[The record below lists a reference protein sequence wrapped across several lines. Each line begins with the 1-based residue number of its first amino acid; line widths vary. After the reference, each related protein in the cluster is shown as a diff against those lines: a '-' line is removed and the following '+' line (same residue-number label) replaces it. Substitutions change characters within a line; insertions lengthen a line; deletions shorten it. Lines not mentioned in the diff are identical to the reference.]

1 MNEENMMN
9 VNFKGAMRNIFTIA
23 IVLTAATMFG
33 GCTSALYSNYNN
45 DDLYATHDRE
55 AIAKAEA
62 DARTARYEAMQA
74 EAEARRAE
82 YEALVAI
89 AEAAKAENKY
99 KEITNPNDLDYT
111 SVVADTYESAY
122 ARRLRGFDSPYYN
135 MPSSYYNLRYSGS
148 YAFLS
153 AYDPAFYNIIVM
165 GDQVWVEPKYITS
178 MFGSWGATNVTFG
191 LYASPWTYGWNYH
204 VDPFYY
210 SMWGYPRY
218 SWYDWNWNICYNPY
232 YYDWYWSGYYD
243 PYYYH
248 HHHHH
253 YPGHHHTPA
262 PPAHRPGHNHG
273 HKPDNNRPDYRPG
286 GITGSGASSG
296 PGNLNGNRVST
307 GNRYTSPTSNRN
319 YGSSDNRVNIRPNN
333 GGSTSQGFNGTS
345 VNTNTSTTNRN
356 NGYVVS
362 DTRIDGTS
370 SNLNSGVGSSKNN
383 NSNFRPGTINNG
395 NSTRNNGTTT
405 GTSTNIQSNKT
416 TGSSSSGNSNFR
428 QGSSSSSTRGTQTS
442 GGTVTTTNRGTSTS
456 SGSSYRSNSSGS
468 RTGSSSSNYRSG
480 SSSSSS
486 RSSSSSSS
494 SNYRSGSSS
503 SSSSRSSYSGS
514 SSSRSSSSSSSGS
527 FRSGSSSGSSRR

>member
-1 MNEENMMN
+1 MKRSLMILPI
-9 VNFKGAMRNIFTIA
+9 VAMA
-23 IVLTAATMFG
+23 LALS
-33 GCTSALYSNYNN
+33 GCTAMFNAASYGTS
-45 DDLYATHDRE
+45 DLYRTNNR
-55 AIAKAEA
+55 AEVA
-62 DARTARYEAMQA
+62 VQLRA
-74 EAEARRAE
+74 EAEAERLEAE
-82 YEALVAI
+82 ARQAQWEARI
-89 AEAAKAENKY
+89 AEANAEAAEAEYYATIN
-99 KEITNPNDLDYT
+99 NQPNYLN
-111 SVVADTYESAY
+111 VVADDYQSAY
-122 ARRLRGFDSPYYN
+122 ARRLYGFQSPTYN
-135 MPSSYYNLRYSGS
+135 MPSSYYDM
-148 YAFLS
+148 LS
-153 AYDPAFYNIIVM
+153 SSSIYYVTAYDPSYYNIMVS
-165 GDQVWVEPKYITS
+165 GNQVWVEPKYITS

-191 LYASPWTYGWNYH
+191 IYASPWNYGWSYH

-243 PYYYH
+243 PYYYHHH

-395 NSTRNNGTTT
+395 TSTRNNGTTT

-442 GGTVTTTNRGTSTS
+442 GGTVTTTNRGTSTN